1 MCSYSGVL
9 GAVWPNPPDMNEIT
23 ITPLILGQAPKPMI
37 YSPSEESK
45 SITTA
50 LFNLPLGY
58 ARWVYFEHTW
68 RERRSPPPPHTLK
81 SLGWYG
87 GPIKTGTGARSKS
100 TALEHKIWEASKE
113 PRQKGSLAILEPSAS
128 VAEVK
133 GDHQSS
139 WQGESHFSAEMWW
152 LDSREDGRVADGGC
166 RDVGLPS
173 QCIPLLCVSQQQHPL
188 ELLVNN
194 DDLTR
199 RRGLTNTD
207 NSYFPFARAVMGSYF
222 SLSGF
227 CSSANCEQVCSERAA
242 PHAAFC
248 PNSEII
254 HRTVRGRETK
264 THSRDL
270 LGQKKSDV
278 CFF

>member
-1 MCSYSGVL
+1 MLVECTLSTLEG
-9 GAVWPNPPDMNEIT
+9 ND
-23 ITPLILGQAPKPMI
+23 
-37 YSPSEESK
+37 
-45 SITTA
+45 
-50 LFNLPLGY
+50 
-58 ARWVYFEHTW
+58 
-68 RERRSPPPPHTLK
+68 PPPTPTLK

-166 RDVGLPS
+166 RDVGLSS

-270 LGQKKSDV
+270 LGQKKSVDLTTGPWV
-278 CFF
+278 QTEEDRGRLLICSQHILILEATNISAMAAWKHRLWPSLQPMRSKWQLP